1 MTELTTAPYEPAKQ
15 GALFELMDTVWG
27 SHMPPREFEWW
38 FERNPVGSRLVTLMQ
53 DGETVVGVAA
63 MSFFRLLVGGEEKQ
77 VAMPVHVATHPGY
90 RRRGIFPKLEAV
102 NEERAAEQGSE
113 VTLTFPNAASH
124 PIFVGPLGWED
135 LPKRRLWARVLRPSA
150 VPRYFLRR
158 PGKQGGLN
166 EPSGEARHRGG
177 VRVELLTSFGPQ
189 ADGLWRAA
197 APCYRDHVIK
207 DADYLNWRFAE
218 APREYR
224 CFGAFRGERL
234 AGIAVLGYAY
244 RHGVSGGFL
253 ADLIAPPGERTAV
266 VALLR
271 RALED
276 VRGGADALI
285 ALPSPPRAHRIAFL
299 QAGFL
304 PTYKS
309 IRFIGK
315 RLRPEG
321 KLDGPW
327 HFALGDFDFF

>member
-1 MTELTTAPYEPAKQ
+1 
-15 GALFELMDTVWG
+15 
-27 SHMPPREFEWW
+27 
-38 FERNPVGSRLVTLMQ
+38 
-53 DGETVVGVAA
+53 
-63 MSFFRLLVGGEEKQ
+63 
-77 VAMPVHVATHPGY
+77 
-90 RRRGIFPKLEAV
+90 
-102 NEERAAEQGSE
+102 
-113 VTLTFPNAASH
+113 
-124 PIFVGPLGWED
+124 
-135 LPKRRLWARVLRPSA
+135 
-150 VPRYFLRR
+150 LRR

-166 EPSGEARHRGG
+166 EPSGEARHHGG
-177 VRVELLTSFGPQ
+177 VRVELLTSFGPE
-189 ADGLWRAA
+189 ADELWKAA
-197 APCYRDHVIK
+197 APGYRDHVIK
-207 DADYLNWRFAE
+207 DAAYLNWRFAE

-224 CFGAFRGERL
+224 CFGAFRGDRL
-234 AGIAVLGYAY
+234 TGIAVLGYAY

-253 ADLIAPPGERTAV
+253 ADLIAPPGERAAV
-266 VALLR
+266 VALLQ